1 MNFYDVLFARKGAGG
16 FSAGLSKYVYELTP
30 TWTDGKYINTS
41 GEVETATN
49 YSVSSPI
56 KIRKGQRIVFSATG
70 SSSTSILTKYDK
82 DGNATMIFD
91 GSANP
96 PMRFIIPKKFWI
108 ADEDCT
114 LIISHKITKSS
125 QDETNI
131 LIPNDEVK
139 PTIYNDEIF
148 LSGSNL
154 WKKKMVVC
162 GDSLVYGSRIGNYP
176 TWCTWIA
183 AKYRMTLVNAGING
197 SSIAELTPEQITA
210 NGGDEHDPIVNRYN
224 ALLQANKDA
233 DIIVYEGGANDR
245 TQNVPLGDVTS
256 TTKTEF
262 CGAINRI
269 INGTRIICPKAKVFF
284 ISIPWRWTELN
295 SLNLNEA
302 DYAEAMTAVCAA
314 KSIPCRNPCFEG
326 DIDFRNSYIASW
338 ADEGL
343 WPNVLPT
350 PAANRHY
357 SPEAYQWII
366 PRIEKFI
373 DQ

>member
-30 TWTDGKYINTS
+30 TWTDGKFINPA
-41 GEVETATN
+41 GELKTDPH

-56 KIRKGQRIVFSATG
+56 RIRKGQRIVFSATG
-70 SSSTSILTKYDK
+70 SSSVSILTKYDK
-82 DGNATMIFD
+82 DGTATQIID

-96 PMRFIIPKKFWI
+96 PMRYIIPKKFWI

-114 LIISHKITKSS
+114 LIITHKISKST

-131 LIPNDEVK
+131 LIPNAEVK
-139 PTIYNDEIF
+139 PVIYNDEIF

-314 KSIPCRNPCFEG
+314 KSIPCRNPCFDG
-326 DIDFRNSYIASW
+326 DIDFRNSSIAAW

-343 WPNVLPT
+343 WPNVVNP

-357 SPEAYQWII
+357 SPEAYQWIM